1 MKIVACAAGALA
13 VLVTAGVLP
22 ANAQTPQATSIKL
35 IVPFPPGGTGDVIA
49 RLFVQQMQ
57 TPTQSFVVENRP
69 GAATII
75 ATEQVVRAAP
85 DGATLL
91 EVANA
96 FVINPNLRANMPFDP
111 FSLEPVCL
119 FANSPQ
125 VMAVNSTS
133 PYRSFADFIAAAK
146 AHPGE
151 FSYASVGPATT
162 PHITGEMLR
171 RVAQIN
177 LNYVPFPGGAPAVNA
192 LLGGHVTAAMAN
204 LSEVMEHVAAGKLRP
219 IVTSAGTR
227 LREMPDV
234 PTLKESGFDLEA
246 SAWFGVVAPPKT
258 PVDVV
263 ERLSGQIKAASQAP
277 DVQTKLA
284 AQGLYPSGLCGADFG
299 AHLRGQYEMY
309 GKIIRDV
316 NMKAE

>member
-1 MKIVACAAGALA
+1 
-13 VLVTAGVLP
+13 
-22 ANAQTPQATSIKL
+22 
-35 IVPFPPGGTGDVIA
+35 VIA
-49 RLFVQQMQ
+49 RLFAQQMQ

-69 GAATII
+69 GASTII

-96 FVINPNLRANMPFDP
+96 FVINPSLRSNMPFDP

-119 FANSPQ
+119 LANSPQ
-125 VMAVNSTS
+125 VMALNSAS
-133 PYRSFADFIAAAK
+133 PYRSFAEFIAAAK
-146 AHPGE
+146 ARPGQ

-171 RVAQIN
+171 RVAQID

-192 LLGGHVTAAMAN
+192 LLGGHVTAVMAN
-204 LSEVMEHVAAGKLRP
+204 LSEVMEHVAAGTLRP
-219 IVTSAGTR
+219 IVTTAGAR

-234 PTLKESGFDLEA
+234 PTLKESGFDLEGA
-246 SAWFGVVAPPKT
+246 AWFGLVAPPKT
-258 PVDVV
+258 PKEVID
-263 ERLSGQIKAASQAP
+263 RQIAQIRTALQAP
-277 DVQTKLA
+277 EVQAKLA
-284 AQGLYPSGLCGADFG
+284 AQGLYPSGVCGAEFG
-299 AHLRGQYEMY
+299 AHLRSQYEML
-309 GKIIRDV
+309 GKIIRAV

>member
-1 MKIVACAAGALA
+1 MKIIAVFFVGAALLTDVAAG
-13 VLVTAGVLP
+13 TAG
-22 ANAQTPQATSIKL
+22 AQSPQAGSVKL

-49 RLFVQQMQ
+49 RLFTQQMQ
-57 TPTQSFVVENRP
+57 TSTQSFVVENRP
-69 GAATII
+69 GASTII

-96 FVINPNLRANMPFDP
+96 FVINPSLRANLPFDP

-119 FANSPQ
+119 LANSPQ
-125 VMAVNSTS
+125 VMAVNSAS
-133 PYRSFADFIAAAK
+133 PYRSFAEFLAAAK
-146 AHPGE
+146 QHPGE

-177 LNYVPFPGGAPAVNA
+177 LNYVPFPGGAPAVNV
-192 LLGGHVTAAMAN
+192 LLGGHVTAVMAN

-219 IVTSAGTR
+219 IVTTAGTR

-234 PTLKESGFDLEA
+234 PTLKESGFDLEGA
-246 SAWFGVVAPPKT
+246 AWFGVVAPPKT
-258 PVDVV
+258 PRDIIAK
-263 ERLSGQIKAASQAP
+263 LSSQFTTAMQAT

-284 AQGLYPSGLCGADFG
+284 AQGLYPSGLCGEDFG
-299 AHLRGQYEMY
+299 AHLRQQYELF
-309 GKIIRDV
+309 GRIIREV

>member
-1 MKIVACAAGALA
+1 MKITARAAAGVGALLLASLGPLAAQSPQVAA
-13 VLVTAGVLP
+13 V
-22 ANAQTPQATSIKL
+22 KL

-49 RLFVQQMQ
+49 RLFAQQMQ
-57 TPTQSFVVENRP
+57 TPAQSFVVENHP
-69 GAATII
+69 GASTII

-96 FVINPNLRANMPFDP
+96 FVINPSLRSSMPFDP

-119 FANSPQ
+119 LANSPQ
-125 VMAVNSTS
+125 IMAVNSKS
-133 PYRSFADFIAAAK
+133 PFRSFAEFIAAAK
-146 AHPGE
+146 ARPGE

-171 RVAQIN
+171 RVAQID

-192 LLGGHVTAAMAN
+192 LLGGHVTAVMAN
-204 LSEVMEHVAAGKLRP
+204 LSEVMEHVAAGTLRP
-219 IVTSAGTR
+219 IVTTAGAR

-234 PTLKESGFDLEA
+234 PTLKESGFDLEG

-258 PVDVV
+258 PRDVV
-263 ERLSGQIKAASQAP
+263 ERLIGQIKAAL
-277 DVQTKLA
+277 QTPEVLGKLA
-284 AQGLYPSGLCGADFG
+284 AQGLYPSGVCGAEFG
-299 AHLRGQYEMY
+299 AHLRSQYETL

-316 NMKAE
+316 NMKAQ